1 MKKIISLFIMLLVAA
16 AAFAATTAPPEFQ
29 VYLNGIRAQN
39 NDTISSMPSIEVNI
53 IGGAALDTNSI
64 KMWVDTDEIT
74 SFTKTTVSSTECTIS
89 YRVLSPLTSGTHSI
103 SMIVTDIN
111 GLVGTLDATG
121 LQVRTSDTVSLQGNP
136 LNYPNPFDPSIGTS
150 ISYYLT
156 RDANVNINVYDI
168 SGNLISKKTCVMGSN
183 GGSAGYN
190 EVFWDGKTNGGEF
203 VGNGMYIYLVI
214 ADGSLI
220 GKGKMTALR

>member
-1 MKKIISLFIMLLVAA
+1 MFLLAA

-39 NDTISSMPSIEVNI
+39 NDTISATPSIEVNI
-53 IGGAALDTNSI
+53 IGGAALDTDSI
-64 KMWVDTDEIT
+64 KMWIDTDEIT

-89 YRVLSPLTSGTHSI
+89 YRVLSSLTSGTHSI

-136 LNYPNPFDPSIGTS
+136 LNYPNPFDPATGTS

-156 RDANVNINVYDI
+156 RDANVNINIYDI
-168 SGNLISKKTCVMGSN
+168 SGNLIGKKTCVIGGN

-190 EVFWDGKTNGGEF
+190 EVFWDGKTNGGGS

-214 ADGSLI
+214 ADGSMV